1 MTQTTSNTQSRQFTS
16 IRWTE
21 FDRNDRIVIKE
32 KEFRSNKALETFI
45 SKLENKSN
53 FNEVIA
59 YA

>member
-1 MTQTTSNTQSRQFTS
+1 MLQQTSNTKQFTS
-16 IRWTE
+16 VRWSE

-32 KEFRSNKALETFI
+32 KEFSSSKALETFI